1 MKIRK
6 VVGKPLIVLL
16 TVSQCM
22 TLLPGHGKLY
32 YLDESGQLA
41 EGWHLISGI
50 WCFLPDP

>member
-22 TLLPGHGKLY
+22 TAFARTWKTLL
-32 YLDESGQLA
+32 SG
-41 EGWHLISGI
+41 
-50 WCFLPDP
+50 